1 MINTTPVTNNLFSK
15 TVDDL
20 SRAFIYFNQKL
31 CDGKL
36 PLPVVNILSRGSR
49 KLVLGWSLQHG
60 WLHGEDKHHEITI
73 CAETLN
79 RPIADVLETL
89 LHEMAHYYNAHH
101 DINDCN
107 HQGRHNKKFKKTAE
121 ELFFLK
127 VDKMG
132 NKGWAYTSLTEV
144 SQNLIDKA
152 CKELELKDFN
162 LCRISN
168 NKKSKAQFMINVEGS
183 DKALF
188 DAMKETEGLSSK
200 EMFAEMLR
208 VWEDHQQ
215 EGRNFPDAN
224 EAEELQ
230 EA

>member
-1 MINTTPVTNNLFSK
+1 MDQHNLYIHVNTELQK
-15 TVDDL
+15 
-20 SRAFIYFNQKL
+20 AFAYFNAQL
-31 CDGKL
+31 CDNKL
-36 PLPVVNILSRGSR
+36 PDPILNIMSRGSR
-49 KLVLGWSLQHG
+49 RTVLGWSFAG
-60 WLHGEDKHHEITI
+60 SWLHGEDKHHEITI

-208 VWEDHQQ
+208 QYQEHQEESNRVDDEDLV
-215 EGRNFPDAN
+215 
-224 EAEELQ
+224 EA
-230 EA
+230 

>member
-20 SRAFIYFNQKL
+20 TRAFIYFNQKL

-60 WLHGEDKHHEITI
+60 WLHGEVKHHEITI

-89 LHEMAHYYNAHH
+89 LHEMAHYYNAYH

-132 NKGWAYTSLTEV
+132 HKGWAYTSLTEA
-144 SQNLIDKA
+144 SQALVDNA
-152 CKELELKDFN
+152 CRELELKDFN
-162 LCRISN
+162 LSRVSLG
-168 NKKSKAQFMINVEGS
+168 KKSKEQFMINVEGC
-183 DKALF
+183 DKDLF
-188 DAMKETEGLSSK
+188 DSMRATEGLSSK
-200 EMFAEMLR
+200 EMFAEILR
-208 VWEDHQQ
+208 QYRERN
-215 EGRNFPDAN
+215 EGERFVETVDLAI
-224 EAEELQ
+224 AE
-230 EA
+230 

>member
-1 MINTTPVTNNLFSK
+1 MDQHNLYIHVNT
-15 TVDDL
+15 DL
-20 SRAFIYFNQKL
+20 QKAFAFFNAAL
-31 CDGKL
+31 CDNKL
-36 PLPVVNILSRGSR
+36 PTPILNIMSRGSR
-49 KLVLGWSLQHG
+49 KTVLGWSFAG
-60 WLHGEDKHHEITI
+60 SWMHGEDKHHEITI

-208 VWEDHQQ
+208 QYQEHQEESNRVDDEDLV
-215 EGRNFPDAN
+215 
-224 EAEELQ
+224 EA
-230 EA
+230 

>member
-1 MINTTPVTNNLFSK
+1 MNDTNLYIRVNT
-15 TVDDL
+15 DL
-20 SRAFIYFNQKL
+20 QKAFAFFNAAL
-31 CDGKL
+31 CDNKL
-36 PLPVVNILSRGSR
+36 PIPVLNIMSRGS
-49 KLVLGWSLQHG
+49 KKQTLGWSFAG
-60 WLHGEDKHHEITI
+60 SWMHGEDKHHEITI

-168 NKKSKAQFMINVEGS
+168 NKKGKAQFMINVEGS

-208 VWEDHQQ
+208 QYRNIKEMGEDV
-215 EGRNFPDAN
+215 GY
-224 EAEELQ
+224 EAKELQ

>member
-1 MINTTPVTNNLFSK
+1 MINTNPYIIVNT
-15 TVDDL
+15 DL
-20 SRAFIYFNQKL
+20 QKAFAFFNAAL
-31 CDGKL
+31 CDNKL
-36 PLPVVNILSRGSR
+36 PIPVLNIMSRGS
-49 KLVLGWSLQHG
+49 KKTTLGWSWKGG
-60 WLHGEDKHHEITI
+60 WKQGEDTHHEITI